1 MQEKK
6 EINLEQK
13 DNEVAALYM
22 ETLVAEVD
30 TNKYRLVNKIL
41 EESHKI
47 LEEKMD
53 PLRESVDG
61 TLREAAGRMVKAKRL
76 EEKKE

>member
-6 EINLEQK
+6 EINLKPKEE
-13 DNEVAALYM
+13 EVAELYL
-22 ETLVAEVD
+22 ETLLAEVD
-30 TNKYRLVNKIL
+30 TNKYKLVNKIL

-53 PLRESVDG
+53 PLKESVDD
-61 TLREAAGRMVKAKRL
+61 TLREAARRLVKAKRL
-76 EEKKE
+76 EDKKT